1 MTIFLLLIK
10 MSSRELT
17 NQVNLEIWIKDL
29 KQKQRKDQ
37 QVSVLQKKKREMI
50 ENEGMSAFIFCLSS
64 PP

>member
-10 MSSRELT
+10 MSLT